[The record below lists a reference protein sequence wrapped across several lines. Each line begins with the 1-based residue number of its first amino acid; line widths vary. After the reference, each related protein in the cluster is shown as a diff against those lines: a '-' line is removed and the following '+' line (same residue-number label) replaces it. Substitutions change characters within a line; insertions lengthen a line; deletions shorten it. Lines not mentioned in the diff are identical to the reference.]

1 VAADPIAELDRQ
13 VQRGSMFTQAA
24 LQRTSRRISETEA
37 ILAGVIDQLAGR
49 GLLDPG
55 AMGLCAEEEE
65 PPEAGGQELPELPP
79 PTITWPAVAIRE
91 DPPEDQRPAP
101 ATVDCD
107 ARMHVCKAVCC
118 RLKFPLSA
126 AEIGEASVKWDI
138 GHPYLI
144 RHESDGY
151 CTHNDR
157 SAHGCTVYERRPTV
171 CRTYSCVGDKRIWAD
186 FDAMELNHAWIEEHL
201 GGDDG
206 MYFDSVVASME
217 VPVELTRKPT

>member
-1 VAADPIAELDRQ
+1 MAPDPVAELDRQ
-13 VQRGSMFTQAA
+13 VQRGSMFTQAV
-24 LQRTSRRISETEA
+24 LQRTSQRISETET
-37 ILAGVIDQLAGR
+37 ILARVIDQLAAG
-49 GLLDPG
+49 GLLDPE
-55 AMGLCAEEEE
+55 AMGLHADDE
-65 PPEAGGQELPELPP
+65 PTVDSDELPELPP

-91 DPPEDQRPAP
+91 DPPEGDEVPP
-101 ATVDCD
+101 ATVDCS

-126 AEIGEASVKWDI
+126 GEVEQGAVKWDI

-151 CTHNDR
+151 CTHIDR
-157 SAHGCTVYERRPTV
+157 PTHACGVYASRPTV
-171 CRTYSCVGDKRIWAD
+171 CRTYSCVGDRRIWVD

-201 GGDDG
+201 ATTDG
-206 MYFDSVVASME
+206 MFLESVIASMD